1 MLAKNRGIISQ
12 VKPLLDAMIDDAQYW
27 VRRPLYEQVL
37 RQTRELVE

>member
-1 MLAKNRGIISQ
+1 
-12 VKPLLDAMIDDAQYW
+12 MIDDAQYW